1 MIASKKIRELEKL
14 RAEARRLAE
23 SVGLDP
29 WPVIFGIVDHDQLN
43 EYSAYD
49 GFPER
54 FPHWSFGM
62 SYDYFRKRSAYSGWW
77 TYELVLNT
85 NPAIAYL
92 RESNTPVENKGVM
105 LHVYAHVDFFKN
117 NRWFSKTPKD
127 MIKVMHTHAERIEDY
142 MNKYGI
148 TEVES
153 FLDKALSL
161 QYEID
166 QYAPF
171 IKRSGHRAE
180 SLEDEEREGEPA
192 RIPVKRDYME
202 RFVNPPKWLEERRAR
217 LRQARERARKLRD
230 ETELVKPQKD
240 LLGFL
245 MKHGRLENWQKDI
258 LAMIREESYYFVP
271 QIQTKIM
278 NEGWACVVAGTLVFT
293 DHGLIPIEEIVT
305 QQKPLW
311 VSDGER
317 LRKIYDWAKFP
328 NREIMKIRTRRGL
341 TLAGS
346 VTHRIMMADGTWKRL
361 DEVKIGDRV
370 RLGAGLGT
378 WASHYV
384 PLRWAPSQ
392 RLTLREVAT
401 QAGVSIDTVI
411 RYRRGWTVRKPT
423 AIAAALA
430 LYEESASGAV
440 QRLRHALRI
449 PPTLHEELAAFL
461 GYLIGDGHISR
472 AKHVVGFT
480 SGDWEQAQRFKELGQ
495 RLFGLAG
502 QLRRDGRRWRVS
514 FYSLNLIDFLEY
526 LGMKTGRSASVKEIP
541 PLILRSPASVVAAF
555 LRAYFDCDAHAGPQG
570 VILSTASESLAQST
584 QLILLNFGVL
594 SRRRRQGDGT
604 WHIHIA
610 GRSAMAFQQK
620 IGFGLSR
627 KRQAL
632 SDYLNAHRFFKRES
646 WEDEI
651 VALERD
657 HADVYDISVEGSH
670 RYAAAGLINHNSY
683 WQAKLMAEFAQPNEF
698 IDHADMMS
706 KVLAGGALNPYAL
719 GKLIWEDIKE
729 RWDKGCFGRD
739 WELCKDPQKK
749 KKWDTKANLGTEKI
763 FEVRRNYNDVTFLA
777 EFFTEELFER
787 LKLFAYEYI
796 PETGA
801 YHITSRDFAD
811 VKKKL
816 LFQHT
821 NLGRPMIKVATGN
834 YGNKGELLLLHMYNG
849 VGLHLEE
856 AKEVLKH
863 IYSMWGRPVNLK
875 TIIKRKVK
883 DPDPTR
889 NRIHP
894 ERPLTAVT
902 EEQGVLLRYDGES
915 LRELALSPDE
925 VKDIRL
931 DEDYNTIPKEW
942 IG

>member
-1 MIASKKIRELEKL
+1 MIAPKKIHELEKL
-14 RAEARRLAE
+14 RAEARRLVE

-105 LHVYAHVDFFKN
+105 IHVYAHVDFFKH

-127 MIKVMHTHAERIEDY
+127 MIKVMHTHAERIEEY

-153 FLDKALSL
+153 FLDKALSV

-166 QYAPF
+166 QYSPF
-171 IKRSGHRAE
+171 IKRSWNRAE
-180 SLEDEEREGEPA
+180 EEDGEREREPA
-192 RIPVKRDYME
+192 RIPVKRDYMD
-202 RFVNPPKWLEERRAR
+202 RFVNPPRWLEERRAR
-217 LRQARERARKLRD
+217 LKQAREKARQPRD
-230 ETELVKPQKD
+230 EADLIKPQKD

-245 MKHGRLENWQKDI
+245 IRHGRMENWQKDI

-278 NEGWACVVAGTLVFT
+278 NEGWAM
-293 DHGLIPIEEIVT
+293 
-305 QQKPLW
+305 LW
-311 VSDGER
+311 
-317 LRKIYDWAKFP
+317 
-328 NREIMKIRTRRGL
+328 
-341 TLAGS
+341 
-346 VTHRIMMADGTWKRL
+346 
-361 DEVKIGDRV
+361 
-370 RLGAGLGT
+370 
-378 WASHYV
+378 
-384 PLRWAPSQ
+384 
-392 RLTLREVAT
+392 
-401 QAGVSIDTVI
+401 
-411 RYRRGWTVRKPT
+411 
-423 AIAAALA
+423 
-430 LYEESASGAV
+430 
-440 QRLRHALRI
+440 
-449 PPTLHEELAAFL
+449 
-461 GYLIGDGHISR
+461 
-472 AKHVVGFT
+472 
-480 SGDWEQAQRFKELGQ
+480 
-495 RLFGLAG
+495 
-502 QLRRDGRRWRVS
+502 
-514 FYSLNLIDFLEY
+514 
-526 LGMKTGRSASVKEIP
+526 
-541 PLILRSPASVVAAF
+541 
-555 LRAYFDCDAHAGPQG
+555 
-570 VILSTASESLAQST
+570 QS
-584 QLILLNFGVL
+584 
-594 SRRRRQGDGT
+594 
-604 WHIHIA
+604 
-610 GRSAMAFQQK
+610 
-620 IGFGLSR
+620 
-627 KRQAL
+627 
-632 SDYLNAHRFFKRES
+632 
-646 WEDEI
+646 
-651 VALERD
+651 
-657 HADVYDISVEGSH
+657 
-670 RYAAAGLINHNSY
+670 
-683 WQAKLMAEFAQPNEF
+683 KLMAEFAQPEEF
-698 IDHADMMS
+698 LDHADMMS

-729 RWDKGCFGRD
+729 RWDKGRFGRE

-777 EFFTEELFER
+777 EFFTEELFEK

-821 NLGRPMIKVATGN
+821 NLGRPMIKIATGN
-834 YGNKGELLLLHMYNG
+834 YGNRGELLLLHMYNG

-856 AKEVLKH
+856 AKEVLKN
-863 IYSMWGRPVNLK
+863 IYAMWGRPVNLK
-875 TIIKRKVK
+875 TIIRRKVK

-894 ERPLTAVT
+894 ERPLTSVY

-931 DEDYNTIPKEW
+931 DEDYSTIPKEW

>member
-1 MIASKKIRELEKL
+1 MIVSQKIRELERL

-23 SVGLDP
+23 SAGLDP
-29 WPVIFGIVDHDQLN
+29 WPVIFGIVDYDQLN

-105 LHVYAHVDFFKN
+105 IHVYAHVDFFKH

-127 MIKVMHTHAERIEDY
+127 MIKVMHTHAERIEEY

-148 TEVES
+148 AEVES

-171 IKRSGHRAE
+171 IKRSWHRTDSE
-180 SLEDEEREGEPA
+180 EEDGREQEPV
-192 RIPVKRDYME
+192 RIPVKRDYMD
-202 RFVNPPKWLEERRAR
+202 RFINPPRWLEERRAR
-217 LRQARERARKLRD
+217 LKQAREKARQLRD
-230 ETELVKPQKD
+230 ETDLIKPQKD

-245 MKHGRLENWQKDI
+245 IKHGRLENWQKDI

-278 NEGWACVVAGTLVFT
+278 NEGWAMF
-293 DHGLIPIEEIVT
+293 
-305 QQKPLW
+305 W
-311 VSDGER
+311 
-317 LRKIYDWAKFP
+317 
-328 NREIMKIRTRRGL
+328 
-341 TLAGS
+341 
-346 VTHRIMMADGTWKRL
+346 
-361 DEVKIGDRV
+361 
-370 RLGAGLGT
+370 
-378 WASHYV
+378 
-384 PLRWAPSQ
+384 
-392 RLTLREVAT
+392 
-401 QAGVSIDTVI
+401 
-411 RYRRGWTVRKPT
+411 
-423 AIAAALA
+423 
-430 LYEESASGAV
+430 
-440 QRLRHALRI
+440 
-449 PPTLHEELAAFL
+449 
-461 GYLIGDGHISR
+461 
-472 AKHVVGFT
+472 
-480 SGDWEQAQRFKELGQ
+480 
-495 RLFGLAG
+495 
-502 QLRRDGRRWRVS
+502 
-514 FYSLNLIDFLEY
+514 
-526 LGMKTGRSASVKEIP
+526 
-541 PLILRSPASVVAAF
+541 
-555 LRAYFDCDAHAGPQG
+555 
-570 VILSTASESLAQST
+570 QS
-584 QLILLNFGVL
+584 
-594 SRRRRQGDGT
+594 
-604 WHIHIA
+604 
-610 GRSAMAFQQK
+610 
-620 IGFGLSR
+620 
-627 KRQAL
+627 
-632 SDYLNAHRFFKRES
+632 
-646 WEDEI
+646 
-651 VALERD
+651 
-657 HADVYDISVEGSH
+657 
-670 RYAAAGLINHNSY
+670 
-683 WQAKLMAEFAQPNEF
+683 KLMAEFAQPNEF
-698 IDHADMMS
+698 IDHADMVS

-729 RWDKGCFGRD
+729 RWDKGRFGRE
-739 WELCKDPQKK
+739 WELCTDPHKK
-749 KKWDTKANLGTEKI
+749 KRWDTKANLGTEKI
-763 FEVRRNYNDVTFLA
+763 FEVRRTYNDVTFLA
-777 EFFTEELFER
+777 EFFTEELFEK

-849 VGLHLEE
+849 VGLHLED
-856 AKEVLKH
+856 AKEVLKN

-889 NRIHP
+889 HRIHP
-894 ERPLTAVT
+894 EHPLTAVT

-915 LRELALSPDE
+915 LREIALSPDE

-931 DEDYNTIPKEW
+931 DEDYSTIPREW

>member
-1 MIASKKIRELEKL
+1 MIAAKKIRELERL
-14 RAEARRLAE
+14 RAEARRLVE
-23 SVGLDP
+23 SAGLDP

-105 LHVYAHVDFFKN
+105 IHVYAHVDFFKN

-127 MIKVMHTHAERIEDY
+127 MIKVMHTHAERIEEY

-153 FLDKALSL
+153 FIDKALSL

-166 QYAPF
+166 QYSPF
-171 IKRSGHRAE
+171 IKRSWERTLDAE
-180 SLEDEEREGEPA
+180 DGREREPA

-202 RFVNPPKWLEERRAR
+202 RFINPPRWLEERRAR
-217 LRQARERARKLRD
+217 LKQARERARQLRD
-230 ETELVKPQKD
+230 ATDLIKPQKD

-245 MKHGRLENWQKDI
+245 VKHGRLENWQKDI

-278 NEGWACVVAGTLVFT
+278 NEGWAMF
-293 DHGLIPIEEIVT
+293 
-305 QQKPLW
+305 W
-311 VSDGER
+311 
-317 LRKIYDWAKFP
+317 
-328 NREIMKIRTRRGL
+328 
-341 TLAGS
+341 
-346 VTHRIMMADGTWKRL
+346 
-361 DEVKIGDRV
+361 
-370 RLGAGLGT
+370 
-378 WASHYV
+378 
-384 PLRWAPSQ
+384 
-392 RLTLREVAT
+392 
-401 QAGVSIDTVI
+401 
-411 RYRRGWTVRKPT
+411 
-423 AIAAALA
+423 
-430 LYEESASGAV
+430 
-440 QRLRHALRI
+440 
-449 PPTLHEELAAFL
+449 
-461 GYLIGDGHISR
+461 
-472 AKHVVGFT
+472 
-480 SGDWEQAQRFKELGQ
+480 
-495 RLFGLAG
+495 
-502 QLRRDGRRWRVS
+502 
-514 FYSLNLIDFLEY
+514 
-526 LGMKTGRSASVKEIP
+526 
-541 PLILRSPASVVAAF
+541 
-555 LRAYFDCDAHAGPQG
+555 
-570 VILSTASESLAQST
+570 QS
-584 QLILLNFGVL
+584 
-594 SRRRRQGDGT
+594 
-604 WHIHIA
+604 
-610 GRSAMAFQQK
+610 
-620 IGFGLSR
+620 
-627 KRQAL
+627 
-632 SDYLNAHRFFKRES
+632 
-646 WEDEI
+646 
-651 VALERD
+651 
-657 HADVYDISVEGSH
+657 
-670 RYAAAGLINHNSY
+670 
-683 WQAKLMAEFAQPNEF
+683 KLMAEFAQPNEF
-698 IDHADMMS
+698 IDHADMVS

-729 RWDKGCFGRD
+729 RWDKGRFGRE
-739 WELCKDPQKK
+739 WELCTDPQKK

-777 EFFTEELFER
+777 EFFTEELFEK

-834 YGNKGELLLLHMYNG
+834 YGNKGELLLLHLYNG
-849 VGLHLEE
+849 VGLHLDE
-856 AKEVLKH
+856 AKEVLKN
-863 IYSMWGRPVNLK
+863 IYFMWGRPVNLK

-894 ERPLTAVT
+894 ERPLTAVY

-931 DEDYNTIPKEW
+931 DEDYSTIPKEW

>member
-1 MIASKKIRELEKL
+1 MLVSKKIRELEKL
-14 RAEARRLAE
+14 RAEARRLVE

-29 WPVIFGIVDHDQLN
+29 WPVIFGVVDHDQLN

-105 LHVYAHVDFFKN
+105 IHVYAHVDFFKN

-127 MIKVMHTHAERIEDY
+127 MIKTMHTHAERIEEY

-153 FLDKALSL
+153 FIDRALSV

-166 QYAPF
+166 QYSPF
-171 IKRSGHRAE
+171 IKRSWDRAE
-180 SLEDEEREGEPA
+180 EEEGEREPA
-192 RIPVKRDYME
+192 RIPVKRDYMD
-202 RFVNPPKWLEERRAR
+202 RFINPPRWLEERRLR
-217 LRQARERARKLRD
+217 LQQAREQARQLRD
-230 ETELVKPQKD
+230 EADLIRPQKD

-293 DHGLIPIEEIVT
+293 NYGLIPIEEIVT
-305 QQKPLW
+305 GQKTLW

-317 LRKIYDWAKFP
+317 LRKIYDWARFP
-328 NREIMKIRTRRGL
+328 DREIVTVRTRRGL

-346 VTHRIMMADGTWKRL
+346 LTHQILMADGTWKRL
-361 DEVKIGDRV
+361 DEVKIGDRIRV
-370 RLGAGLGT
+370 GAGLGT
-378 WASHYV
+378 WAPHYV
-384 PLRWAPSQ
+384 PLRWTPLQ
-392 RLTLREVAT
+392 RLTLADVAQ
-401 QAGVSIDTVI
+401 QAGVSVDTVI
-411 RYRRGWTVRKPT
+411 RYRRGWAVRRPT
-423 AIAAALA
+423 EIAAALA
-430 LYEESASGAV
+430 AYEETRTGAAP
-440 QRLRHALRI
+440 RRRTAMSI
-449 PPTLHEELAAFL
+449 PPVLNEELAEFL

-472 AKHVVGFT
+472 VRHVVGVT
-480 SGDWEQAQRFKELGQ
+480 SGDWELAQRFKELGEK
-495 RLFGLAG
+495 LFGLGG
-502 QLRRDGRRWRVS
+502 QLRRDGGRWRVL

-526 LGMKTGRSASVKEIP
+526 LEMKTGRSAPVKAIP
-541 PLILRSPASVVAAF
+541 SMILCSPGSVVAAF
-555 LRAYFDCDAHAGPQG
+555 VRAYFDCDAYAGPQG
-570 VILSTASESLAQST
+570 IILSTASESLAQIT
-584 QLILLNFGVL
+584 QVLLLNFGVL
-594 SRRRRQGDGT
+594 SRRRRQRDGT
-604 WHIHIA
+604 WHLHIA
-610 GRSAMAFQQK
+610 GRSAAVFQDK
-620 IGFGLSR
+620 IGFGLTR
-627 KRQAL
+627 KRQVL
-632 SDYLNAHRFFKRES
+632 SNYLNAHRFFKQEK
-646 WEDEI
+646 WEDEV
-651 VALERD
+651 VALERGR
-657 HADVYDISVEGSH
+657 ADVYDISVEGSH
-670 RYAAAGLINHNSY
+670 RYAAAGFINHNSY
-683 WQAKLMAEFAQPNEF
+683 WQARLMAEFAQPDEF
-698 IDHADMMS
+698 VDHADMMS

-729 RWDKGCFGRD
+729 RWDKGRFGRD
-739 WELCKDPQKK
+739 WELCQDPQKK

-763 FEVRRNYNDVTFLA
+763 FEVRRTYNDVTFLA

-821 NLGRPMIKVATGN
+821 NLGRPVIKVATGN
-834 YGNKGELLLLHMYNG
+834 YGNRGELLLLHLYNG

-856 AKEVLKH
+856 AKEVLKN
-863 IYSMWGRPVNLK
+863 IYALWGRPVNLK

-915 LRELALSPDE
+915 LREIALSPDE
-925 VKDIRL
+925 VKEIRL
-931 DEDYNTIPKEW
+931 EEDYSTIPKEW

>member
-1 MIASKKIRELEKL
+1 MIVSQKIRELERL

-23 SVGLDP
+23 SAGLDP
-29 WPVIFGIVDHDQLN
+29 WPVIFGIVDYDQLN

-105 LHVYAHVDFFKN
+105 IHVYAHVDFFKH

-127 MIKVMHTHAERIEDY
+127 MIKVMHTHAERIEEY

-148 TEVES
+148 AEVES

-171 IKRSGHRAE
+171 IKRSWHRTDSE
-180 SLEDEEREGEPA
+180 EEDGREQEPV
-192 RIPVKRDYME
+192 RIPVKRDYMD
-202 RFVNPPKWLEERRAR
+202 RFINPPRWLEERRAR
-217 LRQARERARKLRD
+217 LKQAREKARQLRD
-230 ETELVKPQKD
+230 ETDLIKPQKD

-245 MKHGRLENWQKDI
+245 IKHGRLENWQKDI

-278 NEGWACVVAGTLVFT
+278 NEGWAMF
-293 DHGLIPIEEIVT
+293 
-305 QQKPLW
+305 W
-311 VSDGER
+311 
-317 LRKIYDWAKFP
+317 
-328 NREIMKIRTRRGL
+328 
-341 TLAGS
+341 
-346 VTHRIMMADGTWKRL
+346 
-361 DEVKIGDRV
+361 
-370 RLGAGLGT
+370 
-378 WASHYV
+378 
-384 PLRWAPSQ
+384 
-392 RLTLREVAT
+392 
-401 QAGVSIDTVI
+401 
-411 RYRRGWTVRKPT
+411 
-423 AIAAALA
+423 
-430 LYEESASGAV
+430 
-440 QRLRHALRI
+440 
-449 PPTLHEELAAFL
+449 
-461 GYLIGDGHISR
+461 
-472 AKHVVGFT
+472 
-480 SGDWEQAQRFKELGQ
+480 
-495 RLFGLAG
+495 
-502 QLRRDGRRWRVS
+502 
-514 FYSLNLIDFLEY
+514 
-526 LGMKTGRSASVKEIP
+526 
-541 PLILRSPASVVAAF
+541 
-555 LRAYFDCDAHAGPQG
+555 
-570 VILSTASESLAQST
+570 QS
-584 QLILLNFGVL
+584 
-594 SRRRRQGDGT
+594 
-604 WHIHIA
+604 
-610 GRSAMAFQQK
+610 
-620 IGFGLSR
+620 
-627 KRQAL
+627 
-632 SDYLNAHRFFKRES
+632 
-646 WEDEI
+646 
-651 VALERD
+651 
-657 HADVYDISVEGSH
+657 
-670 RYAAAGLINHNSY
+670 
-683 WQAKLMAEFAQPNEF
+683 KLMAEFAQPNEF
-698 IDHADMMS
+698 IDHADMVS

-729 RWDKGCFGRD
+729 RWDKGRFGRE
-739 WELCKDPQKK
+739 WELCTDPHKK
-749 KKWDTKANLGTEKI
+749 KRWDTKANLGTEKI
-763 FEVRRNYNDVTFLA
+763 FEVRRTYNDVTFLA
-777 EFFTEELFER
+777 EFFTEELFEK

-849 VGLHLEE
+849 VGLHLED
-856 AKEVLKH
+856 AKEVLKN

-889 NRIHP
+889 HRIHP
-894 ERPLTAVT
+894 EHPLTAVT

-915 LRELALSPDE
+915 LREIALSPDE
-925 VKDIRL
+925 VKEIRL
-931 DEDYNTIPKEW
+931 EEDYSTIPREW

>member
-1 MIASKKIRELEKL
+1 MLVSKKIRELEKL
-14 RAEARRLAE
+14 RAEARRLVE

-29 WPVIFGIVDHDQLN
+29 WPVIFGVVDHDQLN

-105 LHVYAHVDFFKN
+105 IHVYAHVDFFKN
-117 NRWFSKTPKD
+117 NQWFSKTPKD
-127 MIKVMHTHAERIEDY
+127 MIKTMHTHAERIEEY

-153 FLDKALSL
+153 FIDKALSV

-166 QYAPF
+166 QYSPF
-171 IKRSGHRAE
+171 IKRSWDRAE
-180 SLEDEEREGEPA
+180 EEEGEREPA
-192 RIPVKRDYME
+192 RIPVKRDYMD
-202 RFVNPPKWLEERRAR
+202 RFINPPRWLEERRLR
-217 LRQARERARKLRD
+217 LKQARERARQLRD
-230 ETELVKPQKD
+230 EADLIRPQKD

-293 DHGLIPIEEIVT
+293 NHGLIPIEEIVT
-305 QQKPLW
+305 EQKTLW

-317 LRKIYDWAKFP
+317 LRKIYDWARFP
-328 NREIMKIRTRRGL
+328 NREIIKLRTRRGL

-346 VTHRIMMADGTWKRL
+346 LTHQILMADGTWKRL
-361 DEVKIGDRV
+361 DEVKIGDRIRV
-370 RLGAGLGT
+370 GAGLGT
-378 WASHYV
+378 WAPHYV
-384 PLRWAPSQ
+384 PLHWIPSQ
-392 RLTLREVAT
+392 RLTLADVAK
-401 QAGVSIDTVI
+401 QAGVSVDTVI
-411 RYRRGWTVRKPT
+411 RYRRGWAVRRPT
-423 AIAAALA
+423 EIAAALA
-430 LYEESASGAV
+430 VYEESATGAV
-440 QRLRHALRI
+440 HRLRTAIRI
-449 PPTLHEELAAFL
+449 PPVLNEELAEFL

-472 AKHVVGFT
+472 VKHVVGVT
-480 SGDWEQAQRFKELGQ
+480 SGDWEQAQRFTELGQ
-495 RLFGLAG
+495 KLFGLAG
-502 QLRRDGRRWRVS
+502 KLRRDGGRWRVS

-526 LGMKTGRSASVKEIP
+526 LGMKTGRSAPMKDVPSM
-541 PLILRSPASVVAAF
+541 ILRSPASVVAAF
-555 LRAYFDCDAHAGPQG
+555 LRAYFDCDAYAGPQG
-570 VILSTASESLAQST
+570 VILSTTSESLAQTT
-584 QLILLNFGVL
+584 QLLLLNFGVL
-594 SRRRRQGDGT
+594 SRRRRQRDGT
-604 WHIHIA
+604 WHVHIA
-610 GRSAMAFQQK
+610 GRSAIVFQEK
-620 IGFGLSR
+620 VGFGLTR
-627 KRQAL
+627 KRQML
-632 SDYLNAHRFFKRES
+632 SNYLNAHRFFKRED

-651 VALERD
+651 VALERGS
-657 HADVYDISVEGSH
+657 ADVYDISVEGSH
-670 RYAAAGLINHNSY
+670 QYAAAGLINHNSY
-683 WQAKLMAEFAQPNEF
+683 WQSKLMAEFAKPDEF
-698 IDHADMMS
+698 VDHADMMS

-719 GKLIWEDIKE
+719 GKLIWEDIQE
-729 RWDKGCFGRD
+729 RWDKGRFGRD

-749 KKWDTKANLGTEKI
+749 KKWDTRAQLGMEKI
-763 FEVRRNYNDVTFLA
+763 FEVRRTYNDVTFLA

-821 NLGRPMIKVATGN
+821 NLGRPVIKVATGN
-834 YGNKGELLLLHMYNG
+834 YGNRGELLLLHLYNG

-856 AKEVLKH
+856 AKEVLKN
-863 IYSMWGRPVNLK
+863 IYALWGRPVNLK

-894 ERPLTAVT
+894 EHPLTAVT

-915 LRELALSPDE
+915 LREIALSPDE
-925 VKDIRL
+925 VKEIRL
-931 DEDYNTIPKEW
+931 EEDYSTIPKEW